1 MTPSLPPV
9 TARDRELLDR
19 LSQHEPLST
28 SELHLLFFTGLRTCR
43 RRLSRLEDAG
53 LLVRVFPT
61 RSTRGG
67 SAEALWFLSPNGRR
81 AIGAPARRLPGLSIP
96 DLEHRRAAA
105 AFFLALI
112 ERSLARPDEGLYSW
126 LGEQQAQEGTGASVR
141 PDGYGRYLL
150 PEGEITFYL
159 ELDRGSEPAGQ
170 IKSKLDA
177 YRQALAVDPRREQG
191 NILLV
196 CQGPRRL
203 ANLARCAP
211 PGPPWVWGTVE
222 GERYTLL
229 PSRDQQRAFCEL
241 PAGPRQPDRRA
252 ADCLGRRWRWR
263 TECAAG
269 AGGVLG
275 EPGRGESC
283 AAHALRGVS
292 EF

>member
-1 MTPSLPPV
+1 MKPPYIPAV
-9 TARDRELLDR
+9 TLRDRELLDR

-28 SELHLLFFTGLRTCR
+28 SELHLLYFSGLRTCR
-43 RRLSRLEDAG
+43 RRLLKLEAGG
-53 LLVRVFPT
+53 LLMRVFPT

-81 AIGAPARRLPGLSIP
+81 AIGAPGRRLPGLSIP
-96 DLEHRRAAA
+96 DLEHRRATA

-112 ERSLARPDEGLYSW
+112 ERSLSRPGEGLYSW

-159 ELDRGSEPAGQ
+159 EIDRGSEPAGR

-177 YRQALAVDPRREQG
+177 YRHALAADPRRDHG

-196 CQGPRRL
+196 CQAPRRL

-211 PGPPWVWGTVE
+211 PGPPWVWGTIDWE
-222 GERYTLL
+222 HYTLL
-229 PSRDQQRAFCEL
+229 PGRDQQRAFCEL
-241 PAGPRQPDRRA
+241 PADPRQPGRCA
-252 ADCLGRRWRWR
+252 ADCLGRRWRHPSTPATATT
-263 TECAAG
+263 TEAA
-269 AGGVLG
+269 ATRV
-275 EPGRGESC
+275 R
-283 AAHALRGVS
+283 AA
-292 EF
+292 